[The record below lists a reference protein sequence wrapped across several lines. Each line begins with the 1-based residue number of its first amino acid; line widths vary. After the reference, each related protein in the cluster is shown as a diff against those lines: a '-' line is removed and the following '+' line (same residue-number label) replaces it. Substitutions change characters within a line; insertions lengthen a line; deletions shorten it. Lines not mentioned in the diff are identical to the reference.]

1 MFNFFYILYDQP
13 DRKAHSNPLT
23 IATMKAARNAAAIT
37 ITKVKDVCAELIEG
51 ESKVIIGDK
60 HISDKILDFYNFMCP
75 FAAAAP
81 LLDLEYYEK
90 LLKWKTINSKQ
101 AFNLMTLARKHFW
114 YLSPKLV
121 P

>member
-1 MFNFFYILYDQP
+1 M
-13 DRKAHSNPLT
+13 
-23 IATMKAARNAAAIT
+23 
-37 ITKVKDVCAELIEG
+37 
-51 ESKVIIGDK
+51 IIGDK

-101 AFNLMTLARKHFW
+101 ARKHFW

>member
-1 MFNFFYILYDQP
+1 M
-13 DRKAHSNPLT
+13 
-23 IATMKAARNAAAIT
+23 
-37 ITKVKDVCAELIEG
+37 
-51 ESKVIIGDK
+51 IIGDK

-121 P
+121 PLSLFDPRVSAQVNIIGLQYS